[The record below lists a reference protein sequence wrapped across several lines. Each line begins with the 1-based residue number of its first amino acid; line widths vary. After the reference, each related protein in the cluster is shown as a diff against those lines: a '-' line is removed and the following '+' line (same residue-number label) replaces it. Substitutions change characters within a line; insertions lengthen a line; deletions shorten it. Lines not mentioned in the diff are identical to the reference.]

1 MTSKERIET
10 VLAGKVPD
18 KVPWVPLIGR
28 YYVSS
33 LPALGYDLELLAP
46 EEKKT
51 GRALKH
57 SLNLAEIEAIRL
69 AGGDILY
76 RHVMAYT
83 IESDGCTY
91 FHQEDGSGVE
101 SGWVTPLGELRQRVE
116 YHNGTDYIKKHM
128 IETEDDLRR
137 YIYLLESQR
146 AEADYEDLREFTDY
160 IADDGI
166 ATLTG
171 PVTPIQQLLQFSMGV
186 EKTTFAFFD
195 YPQLIQRFLE
205 AQQRLNL
212 EIYRILAASGA
223 RVVITYEDTSTTVLS
238 PDWYSQYEAPHLN
251 EYSDIIQ
258 SSGRMS
264 HIAHMCGKLSLLTD
278 RLREDRYCGIDSVCP
293 PTTGDLEPGDA
304 LKETGKLIIG
314 GLEPAALVRMGPD
327 EVYQYA
333 TEKLDQV
340 ARAGAFDRFMLCS
353 GDSVAALTPV
363 ENLQAVRAAVDD
375 YRIA

>member
-1 MTSKERIET
+1 MTSRQRIEA
-10 VLAGKVPD
+10 VLAGRKPD
-18 KVPWVPLIGR
+18 RVPWVPLIGR

-46 EEKKT
+46 EEKKS
-51 GRALKH
+51 GRALRR

-69 AGGDILY
+69 TSGDIFY

-83 IESDGCTY
+83 IESDGCT
-91 FHQEDGSGVE
+91 FFQQEDESGVE
-101 SGWVTPLGELRQRVE
+101 SGWVTPLGELSQRVE

-128 IETEDDLRR
+128 IETEEDMKS

-146 AEADYEDLREFTDY
+146 AEPDYRDLREFESY

-195 YPQLIQRFLE
+195 YPQLIQRFME

-223 RVVITYEDTSTTVLS
+223 QVVISYEDTSTTVLS
-238 PDWYSQYEAPHLN
+238 PDWYSQYEAPQLN

-258 SSGRMS
+258 RNGMK

-314 GLEPAALVRMGPD
+314 GLEPAALVRMNPD
-327 EVYQYA
+327 EVYSYA

-353 GDSVAALTPV
+353 GDSVAALTPM
-363 ENLQAVRAAVDD
+363 ENLQAVSAAVAD
-375 YRIA
+375 YRID